1 LDFKFEIEKMRK
13 FFEDN
18 RPDTLRLHRPWWMFA
33 DDELSKIYIDKKI
46 LLEQGKIYYSYLL
59 QANVKLFQKFP
70 PFDYPAQIVYS
81 TAPDVDENPLLLK
94 DTIEEIYSYKYSNKN
109 PPKEWVKIVENI
121 RNEKDRTAFSVE
133 CKTDSTK
140 LTAKMQT
147 IMVYRKHLPTRTLI
161 GSVLPIIACPEE
173 CDSVIILPSKYWS
186 NDFKESWIKE
196 P

>member
-1 LDFKFEIEKMRK
+1 LDFKLEIEKMRK

-33 DDELSKIYIDKKI
+33 DDELSKIYIDKKF

-109 PPKEWVKIVENI
+109 PPKEWVKIVEILETKKIAQLFLLN
-121 RNEKDRTAFSVE
+121 V
-133 CKTDSTK
+133 K
-140 LTAKMQT
+140 LTPQ
-147 IMVYRKHLPTRTLI
+147 
-161 GSVLPIIACPEE
+161 S
-173 CDSVIILPSKYWS
+173 
-186 NDFKESWIKE
+186 
-196 P
+196 